1 MNYMKTIRDDLFSKM
16 RNDFRESAAFRYLAS
31 IIFANQKINNWLY
44 FILKFNRYEM
54 LQNHKNDYART
65 VNRK

>member
-1 MNYMKTIRDDLFSKM
+1 MNCAKTIPDALFSKM
-16 RNDFRESAAFRYLAS
+16 RIDFRESAAFRFLAS

-44 FILKFNRYEM
+44 FTLKLDRYEM